1 MSIGAEDLKRR
12 KSDDKKNIT
21 RCIMKQAG
29 RQKGSKMA
37 ARGL

>member
-1 MSIGAEDLKRR
+1 MSVSAEDLKRMT
-12 KSDDKKNIT
+12 SDDKKSST